1 MIFPRW
7 RGFGIISDIQKLAKD
22 GPMRIFFSVGEPSGD
37 LHGANLIRRLKSRDS
52 AIECI
57 GFGGPKMQ
65 AAGCD
70 LHFDLTSLA
79 VMFLASVLKN
89 IRLFFR
95 LIARADRYFENYQ
108 VDAVVLIDYAGFN
121 WWIARKAKKHGIPV
135 FFYGVPQVWAW
146 APWRIRKIQKL
157 VDHVLCKLPFE
168 APWFKQRNCRAT
180 YVGHPYFDQLA
191 HQEYDTDFIKAL
203 VRGNKR
209 LITLLPGSRNQEVKS
224 VLPIL
229 LDTAKITLREDDTC
243 RFAIAFFNEE
253 QRQDSS
259 KLIAES
265 KVPVEVYVGRTPEL
279 MQAAYAC
286 VACSG
291 SVSLEL
297 LYYRKPTVIVFKVR
311 RWVMVAQAFL
321 LRIKFITLV
330 NLIAAKEIRRQNFR
344 LYDPDDPNAEP
355 CVMPEYLTAGDPSEK
370 VAWRVLRWLKDVQS
384 HLGNVA
390 ELDRLAVRYAQP
402 GATSRAADYLLGELC
417 DRRDAKGAQFPA
429 GLSDTEQA
437 A

>member
-1 MIFPRW
+1 
-7 RGFGIISDIQKLAKD
+7 
-22 GPMRIFFSVGEPSGD
+22 MRIFFSVGEPSGD
-37 LHGANLIRRLKSRDS
+37 LHGANLIRRLKSCDS
-52 AIECI
+52 AIECV
-57 GFGGPKMQ
+57 GLGGPKMQ

-95 LIARADRYFENYQ
+95 LIAEADRYLETHQ

-121 WWIARKAKKHGIPV
+121 WWIARKAKKNGIPV

-168 APWFKQRNCRAT
+168 ATWFEQRNCHAT
-180 YVGHPYFDQLA
+180 YVGHPYFDQLV
-191 HQEYDTDFIKAL
+191 HQEYDSAFSEEL
-203 VRGNKR
+203 VKGDKR
-209 LITLLPGSRNQEVKS
+209 LITLLPGSRNQEVRS
-224 VLPIL
+224 VLPVL
-229 LDTAKITLREDDTC
+229 LDTAKAVLQEDETC
-243 RFAIAFFNEE
+243 RFAIAFYNES
-253 QRQDSS
+253 QRQESS
-259 KLIAES
+259 ELISQSSVA
-265 KVPVEVYVGRTPEL
+265 VEAYVGKTPEL
-279 MQAAYAC
+279 MRAAFAC

-297 LYYRKPTVIVFKVR
+297 LYHRKPTVIVFKVR

-330 NLIAAKEIRRQNFR
+330 NLIATKEIRRRNFR
-344 LYDPDDPNAEP
+344 PYDPDDPKAES
-355 CVMPEYLTAGDPSEK
+355 CVMPEYLTAGDPSQK
-370 VAWRVLRWLKDVQS
+370 VARRVLGWLKDVRLYS
-384 HLGNVA
+384 ENVA
-390 ELDRLAVRYAQP
+390 QLNHLANRYAQP
-402 GATSRAADYLLGELC
+402 GATARAADYLLRELSSQRSS
-417 DRRDAKGAQFPA
+417 DEVPSLQ
-429 GLSDTEQA
+429 GLSDAEKA

>member
-1 MIFPRW
+1 
-7 RGFGIISDIQKLAKD
+7 
-22 GPMRIFFSVGEPSGD
+22 MRIFFSVGEPSGD

-52 AIECI
+52 AIECV
-57 GFGGPKMQ
+57 GLGGPKMQ

-95 LIARADRYFENYQ
+95 LIAEADRYLETHQ

-121 WWIARKAKKHGIPV
+121 WWIARKAKKNGIPV

-168 APWFKQRNCRAT
+168 ATWFEQRNCHAT
-180 YVGHPYFDQLA
+180 YVGHPYFDQLV
-191 HQEYDTDFIKAL
+191 HQEYDSAFSEEL
-203 VRGNKR
+203 VKGDKR
-209 LITLLPGSRNQEVKS
+209 LITLLPGSRNQEVRS
-224 VLPIL
+224 VLPVL
-229 LDTAKITLREDDTC
+229 LDTAKAVLQEDETC
-243 RFAIAFFNEE
+243 RFAIAFYNES
-253 QRQDSS
+253 QRQESS
-259 KLIAES
+259 ELISQSSVA
-265 KVPVEVYVGRTPEL
+265 VEAYVGKTPEL
-279 MQAAYAC
+279 MRAAFAC

-297 LYYRKPTVIVFKVR
+297 LYHRKPTVIVFKVR

-330 NLIAAKEIRRQNFR
+330 NLIATKEVRRRNFR
-344 LYDPDDPNAEP
+344 PYDPDDPKAES
-355 CVMPEYLTAGDPSEK
+355 CVMPEYLTAGDPSQK
-370 VAWRVLRWLKDVQS
+370 VARRVLGWLKDVRLYS
-384 HLGNVA
+384 ENVA
-390 ELDRLAVRYAQP
+390 QLNHLANRYAQP
-402 GATSRAADYLLGELC
+402 GATARAADYLLRELSSQRSS
-417 DRRDAKGAQFPA
+417 DEVPSLQ
-429 GLSDTEQA
+429 GLSDAEKA

>member
-1 MIFPRW
+1 
-7 RGFGIISDIQKLAKD
+7 
-22 GPMRIFFSVGEPSGD
+22 MRIFFSVGEPSGD
-37 LHGANLIRRLKSRDS
+37 LHGANLIRRLKARDS
-52 AIECI
+52 AIECV

-95 LIARADRYFENYQ
+95 LIADADRYLENHE

-121 WWIARKAKKHGIPV
+121 WWIARKAKKHGVPV

-168 APWFKQRNCRAT
+168 APWFKQRNCHAT
-180 YVGHPYFDQLA
+180 YVGHPYFDQLEN
-191 HQEYDTDFIKAL
+191 QEYDTAFIESL
-203 VRGNKR
+203 TGSNKR
-209 LITLLPGSRNQEVKS
+209 LITLLPGSRNQEVES

-229 LDTAKITLREDDTC
+229 LDTAKSVLVEDDTC
-243 RFAIAFFNEE
+243 RFAIAFYNDA
-253 QRQDSS
+253 QRQMSS
-259 KLIAES
+259 KLIADS
-265 KVPVEVYVGRTPEL
+265 NLPVEVYVGKTPEL
-279 MQAAYAC
+279 MQVAYAC

-297 LYYRKPTVIVFKVR
+297 LYHRKPTVIVFKVR

-330 NLIAAKEIRRQNFR
+330 NLIAAKEIRRPGFR
-344 LYDPDDPNAEP
+344 LYDPDDPNAES
-355 CVMPEYLTAGDPSEK
+355 CVMPEYLTAGDPSQK
-370 VAWRVLRWLKDVQS
+370 VARRMLGWLRDPRS
-384 HLGNVA
+384 HSEKVA

-402 GATSRAADYLLGELC
+402 GATARAADYLLHELC
-417 DRRDAKGAQFPA
+417 EKRVFDEDQPFDSLPE
-429 GLSDTEQA
+429 SEQA

>member
-95 LIARADRYFENYQ
+95 LIAQADRYFENYQ

-146 APWRIRKIQKL
+146 APWRIRKIRKL

-168 APWFKQRNCRAT
+168 APWFKQRNCHAT

-209 LITLLPGSRNQEVKS
+209 LIALLPGSRNQEVKS

-370 VAWRVLRWLKDVQS
+370 VAWRVLRWLGDVQS
-384 HLGNVA
+384 HSENVA

-402 GATSRAADYLLGELC
+402 GATSRAADYLLAELC
-417 DRRDAKGAQFPA
+417 DERENKGAQSPA

>member
-1 MIFPRW
+1 
-7 RGFGIISDIQKLAKD
+7 
-22 GPMRIFFSVGEPSGD
+22 MRIFFSVGEPSGD

-52 AIECI
+52 AIECV

-95 LIARADRYFENYQ
+95 LIADADRYFENHE

-121 WWIARKAKKHGIPV
+121 WWIARKAKKHGVPV

-168 APWFKQRNCRAT
+168 APWFKQRNCHAT
-180 YVGHPYFDQLA
+180 YVGHPYFDQLEN
-191 HQEYDTDFIKAL
+191 QEYDTAFIESL
-203 VRGNKR
+203 TESNKR
-209 LITLLPGSRNQEVKS
+209 LITLLPGSRNQEVES

-229 LDTAKITLREDDTC
+229 LATAKSVLVEDDTC
-243 RFAIAFFNEE
+243 RFAIAFYNDA
-253 QRQDSS
+253 QRQMSS
-259 KLIAES
+259 KLIADS
-265 KVPVEVYVGRTPEL
+265 NLPVEVYVGKTPEL

-297 LYYRKPTVIVFKVR
+297 LYHRKPTVIVFKVR

-330 NLIAAKEIRRQNFR
+330 NLIAAKEIRRPSFR
-344 LYDPDDPNAEP
+344 LYDPDDPIAES
-355 CVMPEYLTAGDPSEK
+355 CVMPEYLTAGDPSQK
-370 VAWRVLRWLKDVQS
+370 VARRMLGWLRDSRS
-384 HLGNVA
+384 HSENVA

-402 GATSRAADYLLGELC
+402 GATARAADYLLDELC
-417 DRRDAKGAQFPA
+417 EKRVTQEAQPFDSLPE
-429 GLSDTEQA
+429 SEQA